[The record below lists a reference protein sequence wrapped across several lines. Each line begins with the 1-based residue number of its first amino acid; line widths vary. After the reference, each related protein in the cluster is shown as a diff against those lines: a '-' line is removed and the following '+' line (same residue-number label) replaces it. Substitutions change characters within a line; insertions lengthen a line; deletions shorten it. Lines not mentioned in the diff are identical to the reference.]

1 MGAGGQRGAM
11 QRPLGKRL
19 LGVAIGQRFYFI
31 AAAAATAA
39 SNWTSLPMTSRSFRA
54 AAIVAGIV
62 TASPKCNKKIVGEGA
77 GVATVGG

>member
-11 QRPLGKRL
+11 QRPRGKRL
-19 LGVAIGQRFYFI
+19 IGVAIEQRFYFI

-39 SNWTSLPMTSRSFRA
+39 SDWTSLPMTSRSYG

-62 TASPKCNKKIVGEGA
+62 TASQKCNKKIVGEGA

>member
-19 LGVAIGQRFYFI
+19 LGVAIEQRFYFI

-39 SNWTSLPMTSRSFRA
+39 SNWTSLPMTSRSYG